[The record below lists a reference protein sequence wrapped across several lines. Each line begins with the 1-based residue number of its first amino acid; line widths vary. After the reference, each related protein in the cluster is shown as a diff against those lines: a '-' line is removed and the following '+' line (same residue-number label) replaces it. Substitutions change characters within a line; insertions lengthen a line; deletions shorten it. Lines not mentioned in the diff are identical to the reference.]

1 MTITATPI
9 ITEKQRLGELKKLT
23 GLNLKLGSTRKLHSS
38 ANKLCIKLNVL
49 ITYSVL
55 SGLILFELLPG
66 QKKEFSSWEHNL
78 ETKISCR
85 LTEYFCAKS
94 ACA

>member
-1 MTITATPI
+1 MTPQTSKATVLHCLSVNLEGNSGKLVVSYPNPRA
-9 ITEKQRLGELKKLT
+9 EK
-23 GLNLKLGSTRKLHSS
+23 N
-38 ANKLCIKLNVL
+38 
-49 ITYSVL
+49 
-55 SGLILFELLPG
+55 
-66 QKKEFSSWEHNL
+66 SWEHNL